1 MAAKR
6 AIRETKSGTEKPA
19 TDRLVDEALED
30 TFPASDPPFFVGGIA
45 EHAGAPE
52 EDAEA
57 ERERHPAKHGHG

>member
-1 MAAKR
+1 MRAGAGGELRDGDAA
-6 AIRETKSGTEKPA
+6 
-19 TDRLVDEALED
+19 RLVDEALED

-57 ERERHPAKHGHG
+57 ERERHPAKHGQG